1 MGWTYTYKGKTPV
14 KEFLTEQVNCEN
26 EHGRWTLLDI
36 AIVKMRTAYMAVEIT
51 RRDKATGRLDT
62 ATRKVVAF
70 VFLLDYRSS
79 DPDYDMGYKDMD
91 ESVGPY
97 ESECPA
103 RILKLLTPTDHEYA
117 VQWRQRCWDNIAKKK
132 SFRLVKD
139 AIIETRPISFQDGR
153 ARSRFRV
160 VSLKPLRLLCLDTR
174 IICKVSRSMLRNMI
188 KTPAT
193 SNIPTTSRAEK
204 TSPIR
209 ERFSQPR
216 ERSAI

>member
-1 MGWTYTYKGKTPV
+1 MGWTYTHRGKTTV

-26 EHGRWTLLDI
+26 EHVRWTLLDI
-36 AIVKMRTAYMAVEIT
+36 AIVKMRTAYMAVEII
-51 RRDKATGRLDT
+51 RCDKATNRLDP

-70 VFLLDYRSS
+70 VFLLDYRPR

-97 ESECPA
+97 ESECPE
-103 RILKLLTPTDHEYA
+103 RILKLLSSTDHEYA

-139 AIIETRPISFQDGR
+139 AVIETRPISFQDGR
-153 ARSRFRV
+153 TRSRFRV

-174 IICKVSRSMLRNMI
+174 ILCKVSRSMLRNMI

-193 SNIPTTSRAEK
+193 SSTSTTSPAEK
-204 TSPIR
+204 TSPIQ